1 MAANVAANHPN
12 PRSQRRRYAWPS
24 PETTSASSAAS
35 QGRRRVRSAMAGRTT
50 SRPEKLPL
58 SRSVYVA
65 DAPNSG
71 MFGVPLGEFLYG
83 AAFAVFGV
91 GTWGIGL
98 GVAYLLYRRWRGD
111 GPRDGDG

>member
-1 MAANVAANHPN
+1 MP
-12 PRSQRRRYAWPS
+12 
-24 PETTSASSAAS
+24 
-35 QGRRRVRSAMAGRTT
+35 
-50 SRPEKLPL
+50 
-58 SRSVYVA
+58 

-91 GTWGIGL
+91 ATWGIGL

-111 GPRDGDG
+111 GPPGGDEE

>member
-1 MAANVAANHPN
+1 MAD
-12 PRSQRRRYAWPS
+12 
-24 PETTSASSAAS
+24 
-35 QGRRRVRSAMAGRTT
+35 RTV

-71 MFGVPLGEFLYG
+71 MFGLPTGEFLG
-83 AAFAVFGV
+83 GVAIAVFGV

-111 GPRDGDG
+111 GPRDDE